1 MKTNQDYSKLT
12 LSQMD
17 QLFRQGQICRE
28 VAEEYV
34 KQWNASGKHFTTAK
48 VYSFSIGNK

>member
-1 MKTNQDYSKLT
+1 MKINDYSKFT

-17 QLFRQGQICRE
+17 QMFRQGQISRE

-34 KQWNASGKHFTTAK
+34 KQWNASGKHLTTAK
-48 VYSFSIGNK
+48 VYAFSIGNR